1 MGFWIKLDSFDK
13 IKKFVDITNHVDYE
27 LDLISG
33 RYVVDGKSIMG
44 IFSLDLSGPIL
55 VSILPDSNTVPKE
68 LEEFIVNYVT
78 SI

>member
-68 LEEFIVNYVT
+68 LEEFIVDYVT
-78 SI
+78 NI